1 MIIISTFLKAFF
13 SLTELAKGK
22 SLYYFILRF
31 DETQN
36 DGTILVIGALHEI
49 LYAGRWF
56 AYHWY
61 HSVS

>member
-13 SLTELAKGK
+13 SLTELAKVQ

-36 DGTILVIGALHEI
+36 DGTILVTGAFHEI

-56 AYHWY
+56 AYPWY
-61 HSVS
+61 RSGS